1 MERKNAGNT
10 KFRMVPA
17 YFSHS
22 TVTLSTLLTNVDIQR
37 SIRDTPIDIR
47 F

>member
-1 MERKNAGNT
+1 MLVIPNSEWY
-10 KFRMVPA
+10 PA